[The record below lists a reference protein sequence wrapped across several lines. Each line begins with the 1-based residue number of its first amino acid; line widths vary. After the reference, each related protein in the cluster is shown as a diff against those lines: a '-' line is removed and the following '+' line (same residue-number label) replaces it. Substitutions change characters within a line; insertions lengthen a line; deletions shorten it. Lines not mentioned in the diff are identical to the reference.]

1 MRAFAGEMLT
11 AVSCV
16 HAFQMEV
23 LASTGI
29 LPQHQHCLEKM
40 VRILEILRLGEKAK
54 LHLSELTVCIAEHAE
69 LCREIYPYAA
79 KPKFHYLFHV
89 PDCIRRFGN
98 LNCFATERKH
108 KKVKS
113 LAARYAV
120 EAPGSRNNLCLR
132 ALAEDLRCMENAALD
147 PVSLQGAVMEAPA
160 QDLAY
165 VSVFV
170 PEAVAL
176 LFEYDAWQYRNFC
189 VQYMLCC

>member
-1 MRAFAGEMLT
+1 MLSRWRCWHPRGSFRST
-11 AVSCV
+11 NAVW
-16 HAFQMEV
+16 
-23 LASTGI
+23 
-29 LPQHQHCLEKM
+29 EKM

-176 LFEYDAWQYRNFC
+176 RSSNTRLGS
-189 VQYMLCC
+189 MLCC

>member
-29 LPQHQHCLEKM
+29 LPQHQRCLEKM

-120 EAPGSRNNLCLR
+120 
-132 ALAEDLRCMENAALD
+132 
-147 PVSLQGAVMEAPA
+147 
-160 QDLAY
+160 
-165 VSVFV
+165 
-170 PEAVAL
+170 
-176 LFEYDAWQYRNFC
+176 
-189 VQYMLCC
+189 